1 MKPNLDGLI
10 LTQSAQNSLKASG
23 SSRARTRMDT
33 DQEKEHRV
41 DWAVKLQSLFKKKK
55 SFGSFVI
62 RSNGH
67 LHSLNLEALLTAWE
81 KQMNEL
87 WAASGSNQNCRNI
100 KT

>member
-55 SFGSFVI
+55 LWKLCYSLKWTLTFPQPRGSLDSM
-62 RSNGH
+62 RKTD
-67 LHSLNLEALLTAWE
+67 E
-81 KQMNEL
+81 
-87 WAASGSNQNCRNI
+87 WAVSSVR
-100 KT
+100 K